1 MTLYSTYC
9 KIKLILHDV
18 EDRGVLKLNIT
29 KISDA
34 EYEIMEI
41 IWDMEGEVTTADI
54 VERLGENNPWKLTTI
69 LTLAS
74 RLVEKNVLRVRKEG
88 RTNYYSP
95 NISKD
100 EYKSYQA
107 SDLIED
113 MYGGS
118 VKSLIASLYN
128 NKKINKEDIKELT
141 DWIRRV

>member
-1 MTLYSTYC
+1 MD
-9 KIKLILHDV
+9 IV
-18 EDRGVLKLNIT
+18 

-41 IWDMEGEVTTADI
+41 IWEAEGEVTTAEIIEKLEKDK
-54 VERLGENNPWKLTTI
+54 WKHTTI

-74 RLVEKNVLRVRKEG
+74 RLVDKNVLRVRKEG
-88 RTNYYSP
+88 RINYYSP
-95 NISKD
+95 TISKD

-107 SDLIED
+107 DDFLDE

-118 VKSLIASLYN
+118 VKSLVASLYD
-128 NKKINKEDIKELT
+128 NKKISEEDIKELK